1 MSLHDTYAR
10 LTPWELTFQ
19 TPEKAETLSRSVA
32 EEAEGRGADADE
44 PHAFV
49 TMGAVGAFVAD
60 LEGPDPPAGSI
71 HQFGALTFHGVHFTR
86 AGCPLFLLSTHVARY
101 LVGGAPDAVPT
112 PPTPAGYL
120 QLPQHLFWADG
131 GSGTPESVD
140 GLFWTVTKRDVMHT
154 LLVTGLRPDR
164 PGIGVIPLPEAPLGD
179 AGAWLD
185 ADAREGGTEFD
196 SHLPGSELDGLHSLV
211 TAGEALKLLARFFAY
226 LSAVPASAQP
236 HEPGSVDSASAHDS
250 PDAARGPTP
259 SRLPFTRVVLD
270 A

>member
-1 MSLHDTYAR
+1 MSLHDAYAR

-19 TPEKAETLSRSVA
+19 TRENAEALSKSVA
-32 EEAEGRGADADE
+32 EEAEGRGADAEE

-49 TMGAVGAFVAD
+49 TMGAVGAFVGH
-60 LEGPDPPAGSI
+60 LEGPDAPAGAI

-86 AGCPLFLLSTHVARY
+86 ADCPLFLLSTHVARY
-101 LVGGAPDAVPT
+101 LVGGAPEGAPT
-112 PPTPAGYL
+112 PPAPAGYL

-131 GSGTPESVD
+131 GSGAPESVD
-140 GLFWTVTKRDVMHT
+140 GLFWTVTRHDVIHA

-164 PGIGVIPLPEAPLGD
+164 PGIGVIPLPEAPIGE
-179 AGAWLD
+179 ARAWLD
-185 ADAREGGTEFD
+185 ADVREGGIEFS
-196 SHLPGSELDGLHSLV
+196 SHMPGSELDGLHSLV

-226 LSAVPASAQP
+226 LSSVPGGAEP
-236 HEPGSVDSASAHDS
+236 HEPGRFGPASPDDA
-250 PDAARGPTP
+250 PDAASGPVP